1 MVALFGSD
9 LSRAELRRRLGT
21 PAAAAGV
28 RLLSFEDGPERGVRL
43 IEFRTGTGLRFTV
56 LVDRCMDL
64 GDLDWLGMPFGWQSA
79 TGYRSPA
86 LTDLESEGGLG
97 LLRSFSGFLVTCG
110 FDHAR
115 RPEVEGGPHAS
126 SLLRNETFHPLH
138 GRGALTP
145 ARLIG
150 YGADWS
156 GDDLILWC
164 EGEVRQAIVF
174 GEHLVLRRRIEA
186 RAGTSCLTIADSIV
200 NEGCE
205 PVAHMLLYHINMGW
219 PLLDE
224 GALFA
229 APIEE
234 TAWSSHAVEDQLYDC
249 RTQPPPLAGAS
260 QQVFV
265 HRVRP
270 DPVGSVSAALLNS
283 RLAAGVRVSWPKA
296 QLPWL
301 QQWQCASEGVYAM
314 GIEPVTNRFAS
325 RAELAKSGELN
336 ALAPGEARK
345 YDLTIDVLSGREATD
360 AHAAAIAQIERWHE
374 KPPRTGTTVP

>member
-1 MVALFGSD
+1 MVALFGSVF
-9 LSRAELRRRLGT
+9 SRAELRGRLGT

-56 LVDRCMDL
+56 LVDRCMDI
-64 GDLDWLGMPFGWQSA
+64 GDLEWLGMPFGWQSA

-86 LTDLESEGGLG
+86 LTDLESESGLG

-115 RPEVEGGPHAS
+115 RPEVDAGAHAS
-126 SLLRNETFHPLH
+126 SLLRSDTFHPLH

-186 RAGTSCLTIADSIV
+186 RAGTSRLTIADTIV

-224 GALFA
+224 GAIFA

-234 TAWSSHAVEDQLYDC
+234 TVWSSHAVEDQAYDC

-265 HRVRP
+265 HRVRS
-270 DPVGSVSAALLNS
+270 DSFGLVSAALLNP
-283 RLAAGVRVSWPKA
+283 RLAAGVRVSWPKT

-301 QQWQCASEGVYAM
+301 QQWQCASEGVYAL

-325 RAELAKSGELN
+325 RAELAKSGELI
-336 ALAPGEARK
+336 ALAPGEARR
-345 YDLTIDVLSGREATD
+345 YDLTIDVLHGSDAND
-360 AHAAAIAQIERWHE
+360 AHASAVSQIQRPHE

>member
-1 MVALFGSD
+1 MVALFGSV

-28 RLLSFEDGPERGVRL
+28 RLLRFEDGPERGVRH

-64 GDLDWLGMPFGWQSA
+64 GDLEWLGMPFGWQSA
-79 TGYRSPA
+79 TGYRSPT
-86 LTDLESEGGLG
+86 LTDLEAEGGLG

-115 RPEVEGGPHAS
+115 RPETETGAQAS
-126 SLLRNETFHPLH
+126 SLLRKETFHPLH

-145 ARLIG
+145 ARLVG

-156 GDDLILWC
+156 GDDLTLWC
-164 EGEVRQAIVF
+164 EGEVRQAFVF

-186 RAGTSCLTIADSIV
+186 RAGTSRLTVADTIV

-205 PVAHMLLYHINMGW
+205 PAVHMLLYHINLGW

-224 GALFA
+224 GAAFA
-229 APIEE
+229 APVEE
-234 TAWSSHAVEDQLYDC
+234 TVWSNHALEDQAYGC
-249 RTQPPPLAGAS
+249 RTQPPPLARAA

-265 HRVRP
+265 HRVRS
-270 DPVGSVSAALLNS
+270 DPSGSVSAALLNP
-283 RLAAGVRVSWPKA
+283 RLAAGVRVSWPKT

-301 QQWQCASEGVYAM
+301 QQWQCVSEGVYAL
-314 GIEPVTNRFAS
+314 GIEPVTNRFGS
-325 RAELAKSGELN
+325 RAELAQSGELIV
-336 ALAPGEARK
+336 LASGEWRR
-345 YDLTIDVLSGREATD
+345 YDLTIDVLHGRAAID
-360 AHAAAIAQIERWHE
+360 AHATAAAQIERRHE
-374 KPPRTGTTVP
+374 KPLRTGTTVP